1 MNFARFYAA
10 LNRMPLAVDR
20 EEVKRLL
27 VLQFTDGRTESLR
40 EVRRGEYEAMCI
52 EVEKRALPDP
62 ARQMRRNALRM
73 LRSQVLHQMQLYGV
87 DTSDWTIVDRFCQ
100 DRRIAGKTFRSL
112 HGDEL
117 EALYRKL
124 RAIRQ
129 KKEKAFNSNQPTL
142 TIQTL

>member
-1 MNFARFYAA
+1 MKQITNFARFYAA
-10 LNRMPLAVDR
+10 FNRVPCPTDR
-20 EEVKRLL
+20 DEMKKLL
-27 VLQFTDGRTESLR
+27 VLQYTDGRTDSLR

-124 RAIRQ
+124 RAMRQ
-129 KKEKAFNSNQPTL
+129 KKNDKQ
-142 TIQTL
+142 